1 MTTFIKKPLISL
13 LPYQVDSETKKDFFH
28 SRLKA
33 LPSCMKPSSST
44 PQSRHM
50 FNDVE
55 LGLNFIPQEG
65 RPTAS
70 KEKVVIILFFLL
82 TENTR
87 SVSRKESYPV
97 SYFELL

>member
-1 MTTFIKKPLISL
+1 
-13 LPYQVDSETKKDFFH
+13 
-28 SRLKA
+28 
-33 LPSCMKPSSST
+33 
-44 PQSRHM
+44 M